1 MTEETFWS
9 HPRSASDLGS
19 FIGTV
24 RRERGLTQAELA
36 GLLGISR
43 RAVYELEGGKST
55 QYVERLFGA
64 LRLLG
69 VILEAR
75 AAPTADDRAQA
86 PGDLSW

>member
-1 MTEETFWS
+1 MMDETLWS

-19 FIGTV
+19 FVAAV

-43 RAVYELEGGKST
+43 RSVYELEGGKST

-69 VILEAR
+69 VSLEAR
-75 AAPTADDRAQA
+75 ATPTADDRAEA
-86 PGDLSW
+86 PWDLGW